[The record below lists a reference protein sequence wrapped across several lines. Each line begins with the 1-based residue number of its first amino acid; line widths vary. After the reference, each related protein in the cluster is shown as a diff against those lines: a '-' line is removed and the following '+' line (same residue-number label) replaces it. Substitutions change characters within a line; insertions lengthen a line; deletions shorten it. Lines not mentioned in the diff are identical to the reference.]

1 MQPKPITVSNLKESL
16 YTSLTALFVLFIT
29 SCSNDDQN
37 YHYVEDSMLQE
48 KIISLY
54 GALDALQLPLESNL
68 NSIPADPKN
77 PLTPEKVA
85 LGKFL
90 FHETGLAL
98 NPVKEMGRNTY
109 SCASCH
115 HAAAGFQS
123 GNLQGIG
130 EGGFGFGTKGETRHI
145 SIDYLEEDLDVQ
157 PLKSPSILNTA
168 YQKIM
173 LWNGQFGGTAENQGT
188 ESSWTSNTPKEK
200 NTLGFEGLETQAIA
214 GLDVH
219 RLLIDTT
226 FLEYNGYKPLFDIAF
241 PNIPENKRYSTINA
255 GLAIAA
261 YERTVLANKAPF
273 QEWLKG
279 GKNALS
285 AEELNGA
292 NLFFGKAECY
302 KCHSGPGLNETGFYA
317 IGMNDLDPNSSHIT
331 IDEATKK
338 GRGGFTG
345 KEKDNYKFKIP
356 SLYNLKNGTNFGHGG
371 SFTSIKAVIE
381 YKNMAIAENTTIPE
395 DQLSEHFIPLNLT
408 PEEVNDL
415 TSFVENS
422 LYDNNLDRYTPERLP
437 SGNCFPNADS
447 ESKTDMG
454 CN

>member
-1 MQPKPITVSNLKESL
+1 MTNLKLAFYPSL
-16 YTSLTALFVLFIT
+16 IIFFLLTT
-29 SCSNDDQN
+29 SCSKDDQN
-37 YHYVEDSMLQE
+37 YYQVEDLILQE

-54 GALDALQLPLESNL
+54 GSLDALQLPQENDLSN
-68 NSIPADPKN
+68 IPADPKN
-77 PLTPEKVA
+77 PLTPAKVA

-98 NPVKEMGRNTY
+98 NPLKEMGRNTY

-130 EGGFGFGTKGETRHI
+130 EGGFGFGIKGETRHM
-145 SIDYLEEDLDVQ
+145 SIAYLKEDLDVQ

-188 ESSWTSNTPKEK
+188 EDHWTTNTPKEK

-219 RLLIDTT
+219 RLLIDVE
-226 FLEYNGYKPLFDIAF
+226 FLENNGYKPLFDKAF
-241 PNIPENKRYSTINA
+241 PNIVEEKRYSTINA

-279 GKNALS
+279 DANALS
-285 AEELNGA
+285 ATEIRGA
-292 NLFFGKAECY
+292 NLFFGKGACFT
-302 KCHSGPGLNETGFYA
+302 CHSGPGLNKTGFYA
-317 IGMNDLDPNSSHIT
+317 IGMNDLDPNSSHIA

-345 KEKDNYKFKIP
+345 KEIDNYKFKIP
-356 SLYNLKNGTNFGHGG
+356 SLYNLKYITNFGHGG
-371 SFTSIKAVIE
+371 SFGSIKAVIN
-381 YKNMAIAENTTIPE
+381 YKNKAIAENTTVPK
-395 DQLSEHFIPLNLT
+395 DQLSAHFIPLNLT
-408 PEEVNDL
+408 PNEVNDL

-422 LYDNNLDRYTPERLP
+422 LYDNNLDRYTPEQLP

-447 ESKTDMG
+447 ESKTDMD